1 MSLAYNIVVKDI
13 SGLITLRYIYII
25 DLLQEVVSY
34 GTAFLLLN
42 YFSQAFWH
50 KIAKMFFWGNC
61 TYIFGL
67 QISAFLF

>member
-1 MSLAYNIVVKDI
+1 MSWAYNIVVKDI
-13 SGLITLRYIYII
+13 SGLITPRDNLFVTGGR
-25 DLLQEVVSY
+25 VSD